1 MDASVLVGEE
11 KLPMSE
17 DRGVTKFSELANGD
31 EAEISL
37 RSMQDALQPK
47 LLEERV
53 RRCRSPRQTPRS
65 LPPRYSTRLDRP
77 KRGEVRSYAADVCRS
92 A

>member
-37 RSMQDALQPK
+37 RSMQD
-47 LLEERV
+47 V
-53 RRCRSPRQTPRS
+53 
-65 LPPRYSTRLDRP
+65 
-77 KRGEVRSYAADVCRS
+77 
-92 A
+92 